1 MKTTEYFGLDWLRFF
16 MLASRSLHS
25 MLLWGCPWRLL
36 VMLWYVILSLE
47 APCYVMLSLEAPCY
61 ICYVLLSL
69 CYVILSVEAPCY
81 VMLCGPWRLLVMQ
94 CHVVLGGSLLCYV
107 MLYCPWRLIVML
119 FYIVLGGSLLCYVML
134 SLGRLLVI
142 LCYIVLR
149 GSLLSYFM
157 LSLEV
162 TCYVMLYC
170 SWRVLV
176 MLCYVVLG
184 GSLSWYVM
192 LSLEAAQSEEN
203 MLIELQ
209 GWGKYWNMRVAQ
221 SFQESLDFQ
230 KKETTVTTLCRRRA
244 KISKQYVPLALN
256 CNVPRTLLCCFLLQ
270 SLCWQWL
277 AYNCK

>member
-1 MKTTEYFGLDWLRFF
+1 MKSLIEKVKVLIVIKIDFWKWKWQWNPQSILDWIDCVFLCLHPEACTQCCYENVLGGSLLCYD
-16 MLASRSLHS
+16 MLY
-25 MLLWGCPWRLL
+25 CPWRLL
-36 VMLWYVILSLE
+36 VML
-47 APCYVMLSLEAPCY
+47 C
-61 ICYVLLSL
+61 
-69 CYVILSVEAPCY
+69 
-81 VMLCGPWRLLVMQ
+81 
-94 CHVVLGGSLLCYV
+94 
-107 MLYCPWRLIVML
+107 
-119 FYIVLGGSLLCYVML
+119 YIVLGGSLLCYVML

-157 LSLEV
+157 LYLEV

-170 SWRVLV
+170 SWRVLA

-192 LSLEAAQSEEN
+192 LSFEAAQSEEN

-230 KKETTVTTLCRRRA
+230 KKKTTVTTLCRRRA

-256 CNVPRTLLCCFLLQ
+256 CNVPRTLLCLFSFTIPFLAKNTWRVFPRKQ
-270 SLCWQWL
+270 KAAHC
-277 AYNCK
+277 